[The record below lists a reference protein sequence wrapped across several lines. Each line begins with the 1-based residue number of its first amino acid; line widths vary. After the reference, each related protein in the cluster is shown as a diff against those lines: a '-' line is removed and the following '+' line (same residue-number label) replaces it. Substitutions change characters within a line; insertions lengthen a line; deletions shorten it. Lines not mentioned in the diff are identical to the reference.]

1 MQQVADELWLDN
13 GIADPESVR
22 LYQTDVM
29 AKGVSGFDAVTDR
42 EISQFLSHG
51 FLVVENAF
59 SPDEI
64 SAALAGL
71 LDLIDG
77 KNPDYKEI
85 QFEASAR
92 ELLPTLS
99 ADQKQD
105 VVRKLMSFVEYDPRL
120 KAISAHPV
128 LLDVLTRIIGEEP
141 ALFQDM
147 AMLKPP
153 RLGREKPWHQDIA
166 FFPLSP
172 EAMVVGVWIALD
184 EALPEN
190 GCMHIIPGSHRDG
203 PVTHFQ
209 RRDFQICDTD
219 VVTDQV
225 VAVPLKPGSLL
236 FFHGLIHHGSPPSRS
251 PLRRRALQLHYKPA
265 SIGWTSEEERLAIFG
280 SEGKDASC

>member
-1 MQQVADELWLDN
+1 
-13 GIADPESVR
+13 
-22 LYQTDVM
+22 M

-42 EISQFLSHG
+42 EIRQFLSHG
-51 FLVVENAF
+51 YLVVENAF

-77 KNPDYKEI
+77 RHPDFKGV

-92 ELLPTLS
+92 EVLPTLL
-99 ADQKQD
+99 AGEKQD
-105 VVRKLMSFVEYDPRL
+105 VVRKLMSFVEYDERL

-128 LLDVLTRIIGEEP
+128 LLDVLTRIIGEQP

-153 RLGREKPWHQDIA
+153 YVGREKPWHQDIA
-166 FFPLSP
+166 FFALPP
-172 EAMVVGVWIALD
+172 ETIVVGVWIALD

-209 RRDFQICDTD
+209 RRDFQICDTEI
-219 VVTDQV
+219 VTDQV

-265 SIGWTSEEERLAIFG
+265 SVPWTSEEERLAVFG
-280 SEGKDASC
+280 SDGKDATC